1 MLHPSAATAAAGS
14 PPGPAT
20 DPGPFLDLCKQF
32 KASDLHLS
40 SGKAPS
46 VRVDG
51 DILFCDHPALTPV
64 QVDRMLAAIT
74 TPEQHQQFL
83 QDREIDFAISVK
95 DSRFRVNAFL
105 TTDGPAI
112 VMRTIATKVPTLEE
126 LGAPDVFRQL
136 ATRSKGLVLVTGQ
149 TGSGKST
156 TIAAMIAHINATQEV
171 HILTIEDPIEYMHG
185 SNRALVNQREV
196 GKHTHSFNDAL
207 RSALR
212 EDPDVI
218 LVGELRDLETISL
231 ALTAAETGHLV
242 LGTLHTS
249 SAAKAVDR
257 IIDVFPSS
265 DKNLVRAQIATSI
278 QGVIAQNLLKR
289 VGGGRVAAYEIMI
302 GTPAIRNLIRE
313 AKIPQIES
321 MMQLGSKHG
330 MQTMRDAIV
339 KLIDTGMADP
349 SEAEALLSELDA
361 ERSVDDSTPTGAK
374 RPGGYEQAA
383 TLSLSQG
390 SPPAQKRGF
399 AF

>member
-1 MLHPSAATAAAGS
+1 MLNATSVVAR
-14 PPGPAT
+14 PAL
-20 DPGPFLDLCKQF
+20 DPTPFLDLCARHN
-32 KASDLHLS
+32 ASDLHLS
-40 SGKAPS
+40 SGKPPS

-51 DILFCDHPALTPV
+51 DILFCEHPALTPA
-64 QVDRMLAAIT
+64 QVDGMLAAIASAD
-74 TPEQHQQFL
+74 QHQRFL
-83 QDREIDFAISVK
+83 KDQEIDFAISVK
-95 DSRFRVNAFL
+95 EARYRVNAFL
-105 TTDGPAI
+105 TSDGPAI
-112 VMRTIATKVPTLEE
+112 VMRTIPTKTPTLDD
-126 LGAPDVFRQL
+126 LGAPEVFKQL

-156 TIAAMIAHINATQEV
+156 TIAAMIAHINATQEAHV
-171 HILTIEDPIEYMHG
+171 LTIEDPIEYLH
-185 SNRALVNQREV
+185 SSKRSLINQREV
-196 GKHTHSFNDAL
+196 GRHTRSFTDAL

-257 IIDVFPSS
+257 IIDVFPSN
-265 DKNLVRAQIATSI
+265 DKNLVRAQLATSL
-278 QGVIAQNLLKR
+278 QGVIAQTLLKR
-289 VGGGRVAAYEIMI
+289 AGGGRLAAYEVML

-339 KLIDTGMADP
+339 KLVDTGTVDP
-349 SEAEALLSELDA
+349 AEAEALLSELDA
-361 ERSVDDSTPTGAK
+361 ERSVDDSMPTVAK
-374 RPGGYEQAA
+374 KPGNGYEQAA
-383 TLSLSQG
+383 SLSMQA
-390 SPPAQKRGF
+390 SPPQKRGF

>member
-1 MLHPSAATAAAGS
+1 MFNNTAAVAAA
-14 PPGPAT
+14 GPAT
-20 DPGPFLDLCKQF
+20 DPGPFLDLCRQF

-51 DILFCDHPALTPV
+51 DILFCDHPTLTPV
-64 QVDRMLAAIT
+64 QVDRMLMAIT
-74 TPEQHQQFL
+74 TAEQHQQFL
-83 QDREIDFAISVK
+83 QDREIDFAISVREA
-95 DSRFRVNAFL
+95 RFRVNAFH

-112 VMRTIATKVPTLEE
+112 VLRTIATKVPTLEE
-126 LGAPDVFRQL
+126 LGAPEVFKQL

-156 TIAAMIAHINATQEV
+156 TIAAMIAHINATREV
-171 HILTIEDPIEYMHG
+171 HILTIEDPIEYMHR
-185 SNRALVNQREV
+185 SDRALVNQREV

-265 DKNLVRAQIATSI
+265 DKNLVRAQLATSI
-278 QGVIAQNLLKR
+278 QGVVAQNLLKR

-339 KLIDTGMADP
+339 KLIDTGSVDP
-349 SEAEALLSELDA
+349 AEAEAMLSELDA
-361 ERSVDDSTPTGAK
+361 ERSVDDSMPAGPKPVA
-374 RPGGYEQAA
+374 GYEAA
-383 TLSLSQG
+383 PRHSLPQTSA
-390 SPPAQKRGF
+390 PTQKRGF